1 MFSKQI
7 NFMQGETYRYI
18 AYIFVYR
25 SYLPFRNNI
34 TGLGACIIWN
44 CLLYIVFPLSIEPH
58 KQYGKKI
65 YKEYQS
71 NTRNLNMT
79 QNDLFYLLWF
89 TGGDVHFIFTSEP
102 LLNLVDFNVTYKRNN
117 QVNLTFLEVICI
129 ETTAHGRSI
138 NFFPQK
144 RYTISK
150 ASKEI

>member
-1 MFSKQI
+1 MFCFYNFFYKCILQFCLNGAILVRNKIFVMFSKQI

-25 SYLPFRNNI
+25 SYLPFRNNF

-79 QNDLFYLLWF
+79 QNDFFICYDSREGMFILFLHRSRCWIWL
-89 TGGDVHFIFTSEP
+89 TSTWP
-102 LLNLVDFNVTYKRNN
+102 TNVTTK
-117 QVNLTFLEVICI
+117 LTLPF
-129 ETTAHGRSI
+129 
-138 NFFPQK
+138 
-144 RYTISK
+144 
-150 ASKEI
+150 